1 MWHLKKKNKNN
12 ISCKKIEKLQKF
24 LLQTQFKV
32 YISHGNKLQINNK
45 LIPNLFHLMNIY
57 GNNIKHT

>member
-1 MWHLKKKNKNN
+1 MWHLKKK
-12 ISCKKIEKLQKF
+12 IRITSCKKIEKLQKF

-45 LIPNLFHLMNIY
+45 LIPNLFYLMNIY